1 MKRVIKEGKSGI
13 KNEVGMICG
22 IVYMSIIDPKFGT
35 EKHGVQV
42 YDSVAIGTFN
52 HSGGRSEGGGDETD
66 SEPSV
71 DFVCEFNILNP
82 FYKGIITSDD
92 GLAGHM
98 TLKSNLEASLSQQIL
113 TFIPPSQA
121 EIKRAL
127 EQKDQIF
134 GIGVLEFT
142 ANFSDNPIQIRYEI
156 DYKRGAC
163 LVKKIR
169 FRIPISKLKESQK
182 VIENMEKDRLNHLVT
197 F

>member
-1 MKRVIKEGKSGI
+1 
-13 KNEVGMICG
+13 MICG

-52 HSGGRSEGGGDETD
+52 HSGRGGCGGERGLGGRSERGLGEGENEGND
-66 SEPSV
+66 EPSV
-71 DFVCEFNILNP
+71 DFVCEFNVLNP

-92 GLAGHM
+92 GIAGHM
-98 TLKSNLEASLSQQIL
+98 TLKSNLDTSLSQQIL
-113 TFIPPSQA
+113 TFIPPSQT

-127 EQKDQIF
+127 DQKDQIF